1 MNHALILP
9 LLVPLFTGALL
20 LFAHSLGRSSK
31 RTLSLLAT
39 WSLVPLAIWLLVL
52 ADDGQL
58 RVYALGSWQP
68 PFGIVLMLDRLSALM
83 LLVTAVLA
91 GFAVLYACRGDDERG
106 PNFHALYQFQL
117 LGINGAFLTG
127 DLFNLFVFFEI
138 LLISSY
144 ALLLHGH
151 GQRRVRSGMLYGLL
165 GTLNMADLA
174 ARVSAADPADGPLL
188 AAAGYLLLVVFALK
202 GAILP
207 LYFWLPRAYAS
218 ATAPVAALFAI
229 MTKVG
234 LYAIVRVFTLIFGSE
249 AGELSHMVDAWLWPL
264 ALLTLGAAVVG
275 ALAAR
280 NLQVLLA
287 YLVVVSVGTLLAGI
301 ALGSEAGL
309 AAALYYLVH
318 STLIAGAL
326 FLLADL
332 IARQRG
338 DLGTDLITAPALQQ
352 PLLLGTLFFIGAI
365 SVAGLPPFSGFLG
378 KLMLLRA
385 IEPGAEA
392 IALWD
397 CCSAVWSWLPR
408 PGRCR
413 HSCRPRLHSCWTSG
427 LICRSFREVR
437 HEGALVAESGPD
449 PVAGAALVAA
459 QQHPE
464 FRAVVAWAV
473 SRLGDTVARERFS
486 HRGASRAQA
495 CEACAVHAESSS
507 RYRGGERARRQA
519 GARAPKEP
527 AASVRRDSD
536 GHRQR
541 IRSGYADEHHLADTW
556 DGLRLPE
563 S

>member
-9 LLVPLFTGALL
+9 LLLPLFMGALL
-20 LFAHSLGRSSK
+20 LFAHRANKSTK
-31 RTLSLLAT
+31 RVLSLAAT
-39 WSLVPLAIWLLVL
+39 WTLVPIAIWLVLL

-58 RVYALGSWQP
+58 RIYALGSWQP
-68 PFGIVLMLDRLSALM
+68 PFGIILMLDRLSALM

-91 GFAVLYACRGDDERG
+91 GFAALYACRGDDERG

-151 GQRRVRSGMLYGLL
+151 GQRRVRSGMHYVVLNLLGSSLFLIGVSMLYGLL
-165 GTLNMADLA
+165 GTLNMVDMA
-174 ARVSAADPADGPLL
+174 ARVSAADPADAPLL
-188 AAAGYLLLVVFALK
+188 ASAGYLLLVVFALK

-234 LYAIVRVFTLIFGSE
+234 LYAIIRVFTLVFGSE
-249 AGELSHMVDAWLWPL
+249 AGELSGMVDLWLWPL
-264 ALLTLGAAVVG
+264 ALLTLGAAVIG

-280 NLQVLLA
+280 SLQVLLA

-318 STLIAGAL
+318 STLVAGGL

-338 DLGTDLITAPALQQ
+338 DLGTDLISAPALRQ
-352 PLLLGTLFFIGAI
+352 PLLLGTLFFMGAI

-378 KLMLLRA
+378 KVMLLRA
-385 IEPGAEA
+385 IELGADA
-392 IALWD
+392 IALWAVVLVGGLGMLISLSRAGSLVFWRP
-397 CCSAVWSWLPR
+397 SAEAVGQPADAIRVLA
-408 PGRCR
+408 
-413 HSCRPRLHSCWTSG
+413 TVG
-427 LICRSFREVR
+427 LLLGSVM
-437 HEGALVAESGPD
+437 LVVAAGPLQAFVQATAAQLLD
-449 PVAGAALVAA
+449 VAPYLQILQGGAA
-459 QQHPE
+459 
-464 FRAVVAWAV
+464 
-473 SRLGDTVARERFS
+473 
-486 HRGASRAQA
+486 
-495 CEACAVHAESSS
+495 
-507 RYRGGERARRQA
+507 
-519 GARAPKEP
+519 
-527 AASVRRDSD
+527 
-536 GHRQR
+536 
-541 IRSGYADEHHLADTW
+541 
-556 DGLRLPE
+556 
-563 S
+563 

>member
-1 MNHALILP
+1 MNHGLILP
-9 LLVPLFTGALL
+9 LLLPLFMGALL
-20 LFAHSLGRSSK
+20 LFAHRANKSTK
-31 RTLSLLAT
+31 RLLSLAAT
-39 WSLVPLAIWLLVL
+39 WTLVPIAIWLVLL

-58 RVYALGSWQP
+58 RIYALGSWQP
-68 PFGIVLMLDRLSALM
+68 PFGIILMLDRLSALM

-91 GFAVLYACRGDDERG
+91 GFAALYACRGDDERG

-151 GQRRVRSGMLYGLL
+151 GQRRVRSGMHYVVLNLLGSSLFLIGVSMLYGLL
-165 GTLNMADLA
+165 GTLNMVDMA
-174 ARVSAADPADGPLL
+174 ARVSAADPADAPLL

-234 LYAIVRVFTLIFGSE
+234 LYAIIRVFTLVFGSE
-249 AGELSHMVDAWLWPL
+249 AGELSGMVDVWLWPL
-264 ALLTLGAAVVG
+264 ALLTLGAAVIG

-280 NLQVLLA
+280 SLQVLLA

-318 STLIAGAL
+318 STLVAGGL

-338 DLGTDLITAPALQQ
+338 DLGTDLISAPALRQ
-352 PLLLGTLFFIGAI
+352 PLLLGTLFFMGAI

-378 KLMLLRA
+378 KVMLLRA
-385 IEPGAEA
+385 IELGADA
-392 IALWD
+392 IALWAVVLVGGLGMLISLSRAGSLVFWRP
-397 CCSAVWSWLPR
+397 SAEAVGQPADAIRVLA
-408 PGRCR
+408 
-413 HSCRPRLHSCWTSG
+413 TVG
-427 LICRSFREVR
+427 LLLGSVM
-437 HEGALVAESGPD
+437 LVVAAGPLQAFVQATAAQLLD
-449 PVAGAALVAA
+449 VAPYLQILQGGAA
-459 QQHPE
+459 
-464 FRAVVAWAV
+464 
-473 SRLGDTVARERFS
+473 
-486 HRGASRAQA
+486 
-495 CEACAVHAESSS
+495 
-507 RYRGGERARRQA
+507 
-519 GARAPKEP
+519 
-527 AASVRRDSD
+527 
-536 GHRQR
+536 
-541 IRSGYADEHHLADTW
+541 
-556 DGLRLPE
+556 
-563 S
+563 

>member
-9 LLVPLFTGALL
+9 LLLPLFMGALL
-20 LFAHSLGRSSK
+20 LFAHRANKSTK
-31 RTLSLLAT
+31 RVLSLAAT
-39 WSLVPLAIWLLVL
+39 WTLVPIAIWLVLL

-58 RVYALGSWQP
+58 RIYALGSWQP
-68 PFGIVLMLDRLSALM
+68 PFGIILMLDRLSALM
-83 LLVTAVLA
+83 LLVTAMLA
-91 GFAVLYACRGDDERG
+91 GFAALYACRGDDERG

-151 GQRRVRSGMLYGLL
+151 GQRRVRSGMHYVVLNLLGSSLFLIGVSMLYGLL
-165 GTLNMADLA
+165 GTLNMVDMA
-174 ARVSAADPADGPLL
+174 ARVSAADPADAPLL

-234 LYAIVRVFTLIFGSE
+234 LYAIIRVFTLVFGSE
-249 AGELSHMVDAWLWPL
+249 AGELSGMVDVWLWPL
-264 ALLTLGAAVVG
+264 ALLTLGAAVIG

-280 NLQVLLA
+280 SLQVLLA

-318 STLIAGAL
+318 STLVAGGL

-338 DLGTDLITAPALQQ
+338 DLGTDLISAPALRQ
-352 PLLLGTLFFIGAI
+352 PLLLGTLFFMGAI

-378 KLMLLRA
+378 KVMLLRA
-385 IEPGAEA
+385 IELGADA
-392 IALWD
+392 IALWAVVLVGGLGMLISLSRAGSLVFWRP
-397 CCSAVWSWLPR
+397 SAEAVGQPADAIRILA
-408 PGRCR
+408 
-413 HSCRPRLHSCWTSG
+413 TVG
-427 LICRSFREVR
+427 LLLGSVM
-437 HEGALVAESGPD
+437 LVVAAGPLQAFVQATAAQLLD
-449 PVAGAALVAA
+449 VAPYLQILQGGAA
-459 QQHPE
+459 
-464 FRAVVAWAV
+464 
-473 SRLGDTVARERFS
+473 
-486 HRGASRAQA
+486 
-495 CEACAVHAESSS
+495 
-507 RYRGGERARRQA
+507 
-519 GARAPKEP
+519 
-527 AASVRRDSD
+527 
-536 GHRQR
+536 
-541 IRSGYADEHHLADTW
+541 
-556 DGLRLPE
+556 
-563 S
+563 

>member
-9 LLVPLFTGALL
+9 LLLPLFMGALL
-20 LFAHSLGRSSK
+20 LFAHRANKSTK
-31 RTLSLLAT
+31 RLLSLAAT
-39 WSLVPLAIWLLVL
+39 WTLVPIAIWLVLL

-58 RVYALGSWQP
+58 RIYALGSWQP
-68 PFGIVLMLDRLSALM
+68 PFGIILMLDRLSALM

-91 GFAVLYACRGDDERG
+91 GFAALYACRGDDERG

-151 GQRRVRSGMLYGLL
+151 GQRRVRSGMHYVVLNLLGSSLFLIGVSMLYGLL
-165 GTLNMADLA
+165 GTLNMVDMA
-174 ARVSAADPADGPLL
+174 ARVSGADPADAPLL

-234 LYAIVRVFTLIFGSE
+234 LYAIIRVFTLVFGSE
-249 AGELSHMVDAWLWPL
+249 AGELSGMVDVWLWPL
-264 ALLTLGAAVVG
+264 ALLTLGAAVIG

-280 NLQVLLA
+280 SLQVLLA

-318 STLIAGAL
+318 STLVAGGL

-338 DLGTDLITAPALQQ
+338 DLGTDLISAPALRQ
-352 PLLLGTLFFIGAI
+352 PLLLGTLFFMGAI

-378 KLMLLRA
+378 KVMLLRA
-385 IEPGAEA
+385 IELGADA
-392 IALWD
+392 IALWAVVLVGGLGMLISLSRAGSLVFWRP
-397 CCSAVWSWLPR
+397 SAEAVGQPADPIRVLA
-408 PGRCR
+408 
-413 HSCRPRLHSCWTSG
+413 TVG
-427 LICRSFREVR
+427 LLLGSVM
-437 HEGALVAESGPD
+437 LVVAAGPLQAFVQATAAQLLD
-449 PVAGAALVAA
+449 VAPYLQILQGGAA
-459 QQHPE
+459 
-464 FRAVVAWAV
+464 
-473 SRLGDTVARERFS
+473 
-486 HRGASRAQA
+486 
-495 CEACAVHAESSS
+495 
-507 RYRGGERARRQA
+507 
-519 GARAPKEP
+519 
-527 AASVRRDSD
+527 
-536 GHRQR
+536 
-541 IRSGYADEHHLADTW
+541 
-556 DGLRLPE
+556 
-563 S
+563 

>member
-9 LLVPLFTGALL
+9 LLLPLFMGALL
-20 LFAHSLGRSSK
+20 LFAHRANKSTK
-31 RTLSLLAT
+31 RLLSLAAT
-39 WSLVPLAIWLLVL
+39 WTLVPIAIWLVLL

-58 RVYALGSWQP
+58 RIYALGSWQP
-68 PFGIVLMLDRLSALM
+68 PFGIILMLDRLSALM

-91 GFAVLYACRGDDERG
+91 GFAALYACRGDDERG

-151 GQRRVRSGMLYGLL
+151 GQRRVRSGMHYVVLNLLGSSLFLIGVSMLYGLL
-165 GTLNMADLA
+165 GTLNMVDMA
-174 ARVSAADPADGPLL
+174 ARVSAADPADAPLL

-234 LYAIVRVFTLIFGSE
+234 LYAIIRVFTLVFGSE
-249 AGELSHMVDAWLWPL
+249 AGELSGMVDLWLWPL
-264 ALLTLGAAVVG
+264 ALLTLGAAVIG

-280 NLQVLLA
+280 SLQVLLA

-318 STLIAGAL
+318 STLVAGGL

-338 DLGTDLITAPALQQ
+338 DLGTDLISAPALRQ
-352 PLLLGTLFFIGAI
+352 PLLLGTLFFMGAI

-378 KLMLLRA
+378 KVMLLRA
-385 IEPGAEA
+385 IELGADA
-392 IALWD
+392 IALWAVVLVGGLGMLISLSRAGSLVFWRP
-397 CCSAVWSWLPR
+397 SAEAVGQPADAIRVLA
-408 PGRCR
+408 
-413 HSCRPRLHSCWTSG
+413 TVG
-427 LICRSFREVR
+427 LLLGSVM
-437 HEGALVAESGPD
+437 LV
-449 PVAGAALVAA
+449 VAA
-459 QQHPE
+459 GPLQAFVQATAAQLLDVAPYLQILQGG
-464 FRAVVAWAV
+464 AV
-473 SRLGDTVARERFS
+473 
-486 HRGASRAQA
+486 
-495 CEACAVHAESSS
+495 
-507 RYRGGERARRQA
+507 
-519 GARAPKEP
+519 
-527 AASVRRDSD
+527 
-536 GHRQR
+536 
-541 IRSGYADEHHLADTW
+541 
-556 DGLRLPE
+556 
-563 S
+563 

>member
-9 LLVPLFTGALL
+9 LLLPLFMGALL
-20 LFAHSLGRSSK
+20 LFAHRADKSTK
-31 RTLSLLAT
+31 RLLSLAAT
-39 WSLVPLAIWLLVL
+39 WTLVPIAIWLVLL

-58 RVYALGSWQP
+58 RIYALGSWQP
-68 PFGIVLMLDRLSALM
+68 PFGIILMLDRLSALM

-91 GFAVLYACRGDDERG
+91 GFAALYACRGDDERG

-151 GQRRVRSGMLYGLL
+151 GQRRVRSGMHYVVLNLLGSSLFLIGVSMLYGLL
-165 GTLNMADLA
+165 GTLNMVDMA
-174 ARVSAADPADGPLL
+174 ARVAAAEPADAPLL

-234 LYAIVRVFTLIFGSE
+234 LYAIIRVFTLVFGSE
-249 AGELSHMVDAWLWPL
+249 AGELSGMVDLWLWPL
-264 ALLTLGAAVVG
+264 ALLTLGAAVIG

-280 NLQVLLA
+280 SLQVLLA

-318 STLIAGAL
+318 STLVAGGL

-338 DLGTDLITAPALQQ
+338 DLGTDLISAPALRQ
-352 PLLLGTLFFIGAI
+352 PLLLGTLFFMGAI

-378 KLMLLRA
+378 KVMLLRA
-385 IEPGAEA
+385 IELGADA
-392 IALWD
+392 IALWAVVLVGGLGMLISLSRAGSLVFWRP
-397 CCSAVWSWLPR
+397 SAEAVGQPADAIRVLA
-408 PGRCR
+408 
-413 HSCRPRLHSCWTSG
+413 TVG
-427 LICRSFREVR
+427 LLLGSVM
-437 HEGALVAESGPD
+437 LVVAAGPLQAFVQATAAQLLD
-449 PVAGAALVAA
+449 VGPYLQILQGGAA
-459 QQHPE
+459 
-464 FRAVVAWAV
+464 
-473 SRLGDTVARERFS
+473 
-486 HRGASRAQA
+486 
-495 CEACAVHAESSS
+495 
-507 RYRGGERARRQA
+507 
-519 GARAPKEP
+519 
-527 AASVRRDSD
+527 
-536 GHRQR
+536 
-541 IRSGYADEHHLADTW
+541 
-556 DGLRLPE
+556 
-563 S
+563 

>member
-9 LLVPLFTGALL
+9 LLLPLFMGALL
-20 LFAHSLGRSSK
+20 LFAHRANKSTK
-31 RTLSLLAT
+31 RVLSLAAT
-39 WSLVPLAIWLLVL
+39 WTLVPIAIWLVLL

-58 RVYALGSWQP
+58 RIYALGSWQP
-68 PFGIVLMLDRLSALM
+68 PFGIILMLDRLSALM
-83 LLVTAVLA
+83 LLVTGVLA
-91 GFAVLYACRGDDERG
+91 GFAALYACRGDDERG

-151 GQRRVRSGMLYGLL
+151 GQRRVRSGMHYVVLNLLGSSLFLIGVSMLYGLL
-165 GTLNMADLA
+165 GTLNMVDMA
-174 ARVSAADPADGPLL
+174 ARVSAADPADAPLL

-234 LYAIVRVFTLIFGSE
+234 LYAIIRVFTLVFGSE
-249 AGELSHMVDAWLWPL
+249 AGELSGMVDVWLWPL
-264 ALLTLGAAVVG
+264 ALLTLGAAVIG

-280 NLQVLLA
+280 SLQVLLA

-318 STLIAGAL
+318 STLVAGGL

-338 DLGTDLITAPALQQ
+338 DLGTDLISAPALRQ
-352 PLLLGTLFFIGAI
+352 PLLLGTLFFMGAI

-378 KLMLLRA
+378 KVMLLRA
-385 IEPGAEA
+385 IELGADA
-392 IALWD
+392 IALWAVVLVGGLGMLISLSRAGSLVFWRP
-397 CCSAVWSWLPR
+397 SAEAVGQPADAIRILA
-408 PGRCR
+408 
-413 HSCRPRLHSCWTSG
+413 TVG
-427 LICRSFREVR
+427 LLLGSVM
-437 HEGALVAESGPD
+437 LVVAAGPLQAFVQATAAQLLD
-449 PVAGAALVAA
+449 VAPYLQILQGGAA
-459 QQHPE
+459 
-464 FRAVVAWAV
+464 
-473 SRLGDTVARERFS
+473 
-486 HRGASRAQA
+486 
-495 CEACAVHAESSS
+495 
-507 RYRGGERARRQA
+507 
-519 GARAPKEP
+519 
-527 AASVRRDSD
+527 
-536 GHRQR
+536 
-541 IRSGYADEHHLADTW
+541 
-556 DGLRLPE
+556 
-563 S
+563 

>member
-9 LLVPLFTGALL
+9 LLLPLFMGALL
-20 LFAHSLGRSSK
+20 LFAHRANKSTK
-31 RTLSLLAT
+31 RLLSLAAT
-39 WSLVPLAIWLLVL
+39 WTLVPIAIWLVLL

-58 RVYALGSWQP
+58 RIYALGSWQP
-68 PFGIVLMLDRLSALM
+68 PFGIILMLDRLSALM

-91 GFAVLYACRGDDERG
+91 GFAALYACRGDDERG

-151 GQRRVRSGMLYGLL
+151 GQRRVRSGMHYVVLNLRGSSLFLIGVSMLYGLL
-165 GTLNMADLA
+165 GTLNMVDMA
-174 ARVSAADPADGPLL
+174 ARVSAADPADAPLL

-234 LYAIVRVFTLIFGSE
+234 LYAIIRVFTLVFGSA
-249 AGELSHMVDAWLWPL
+249 AGELSGMVDVWLWPL
-264 ALLTLGAAVVG
+264 ALLTLGAAVIG

-280 NLQVLLA
+280 SLQVLLA

-318 STLIAGAL
+318 STLVAGGL

-338 DLGTDLITAPALQQ
+338 DLGTDLISAPALRQ
-352 PLLLGTLFFIGAI
+352 PLLLGTLFFMGAI

-378 KLMLLRA
+378 KVMLLRA
-385 IEPGAEA
+385 IELGADA
-392 IALWD
+392 IALWAVVLVGGLGMLISLSRAGSLVFWRP
-397 CCSAVWSWLPR
+397 SAEAVGQPADAIRVLA
-408 PGRCR
+408 
-413 HSCRPRLHSCWTSG
+413 TVG
-427 LICRSFREVR
+427 LLLGSVM
-437 HEGALVAESGPD
+437 LVVAAGPLQAFVQATAAQLLD
-449 PVAGAALVAA
+449 VAPYLQILQGGAA
-459 QQHPE
+459 
-464 FRAVVAWAV
+464 
-473 SRLGDTVARERFS
+473 
-486 HRGASRAQA
+486 
-495 CEACAVHAESSS
+495 
-507 RYRGGERARRQA
+507 
-519 GARAPKEP
+519 
-527 AASVRRDSD
+527 
-536 GHRQR
+536 
-541 IRSGYADEHHLADTW
+541 
-556 DGLRLPE
+556 
-563 S
+563 

>member
-9 LLVPLFTGALL
+9 LLLPLFMGALL
-20 LFAHSLGRSSK
+20 LFAHRANKSTK
-31 RTLSLLAT
+31 RVLSLAAT
-39 WSLVPLAIWLLVL
+39 WTLVPIAIWLVLL

-58 RVYALGSWQP
+58 RIYALGSWQP
-68 PFGIVLMLDRLSALM
+68 PFGIILMLDRLSALM

-91 GFAVLYACRGDDERG
+91 GFAALYACRGDDERG

-151 GQRRVRSGMLYGLL
+151 GQRRVRSGMHYVVLNLLGSSLFLIGVSMLYGLL
-165 GTLNMADLA
+165 GTLNMVDMA
-174 ARVSAADPADGPLL
+174 ARVSAADPADAPLL

-234 LYAIVRVFTLIFGSE
+234 LYAIIRVFTLVFGSE
-249 AGELSHMVDAWLWPL
+249 AGELSGMVDVWLWPL
-264 ALLTLGAAVVG
+264 ALLTLGAAVIG

-280 NLQVLLA
+280 SLQVLLA

-318 STLIAGAL
+318 STLVAGGL

-338 DLGTDLITAPALQQ
+338 DLGTDLISAPALRQ
-352 PLLLGTLFFIGAI
+352 PLLLGTLFFMGAI

-378 KLMLLRA
+378 KVMLLRA
-385 IEPGAEA
+385 IELGADA
-392 IALWD
+392 IALWAVVLVGGLGMLISLSRAGSLVFWRP
-397 CCSAVWSWLPR
+397 SAEAVGQPADAIRVLA
-408 PGRCR
+408 
-413 HSCRPRLHSCWTSG
+413 TVG
-427 LICRSFREVR
+427 LLLGSVM
-437 HEGALVAESGPD
+437 LVVAAGPLQAFVQATAAQLLD
-449 PVAGAALVAA
+449 VGPYLQILQGGAA
-459 QQHPE
+459 
-464 FRAVVAWAV
+464 
-473 SRLGDTVARERFS
+473 
-486 HRGASRAQA
+486 
-495 CEACAVHAESSS
+495 
-507 RYRGGERARRQA
+507 
-519 GARAPKEP
+519 
-527 AASVRRDSD
+527 
-536 GHRQR
+536 
-541 IRSGYADEHHLADTW
+541 
-556 DGLRLPE
+556 
-563 S
+563 

>member
-9 LLVPLFTGALL
+9 LLLPLFMGALL
-20 LFAHSLGRSSK
+20 LFAHRANKSTK
-31 RTLSLLAT
+31 RLLSLAAT
-39 WSLVPLAIWLLVL
+39 WTLVPIAIWLVLL

-58 RVYALGSWQP
+58 RIYALGSWQP
-68 PFGIVLMLDRLSALM
+68 PFGIILMLDRLSALM

-91 GFAVLYACRGDDERG
+91 GFAALYACRGDDERG

-151 GQRRVRSGMLYGLL
+151 GQRRVRSGMHYVVLNLLGSSLFLIGVSMLYGLL
-165 GTLNMADLA
+165 GTLNMVDMA
-174 ARVSAADPADGPLL
+174 ARVSAADPADAPLL

-234 LYAIVRVFTLIFGSE
+234 LYAIIRVFTLVFGSE
-249 AGELSHMVDAWLWPL
+249 AGELSGMVDVWLWPL
-264 ALLTLGAAVVG
+264 ALLTLGAAVIG

-280 NLQVLLA
+280 SLQVLLA

-318 STLIAGAL
+318 STLVAGGL

-338 DLGTDLITAPALQQ
+338 DLGTDLISAPALRQ
-352 PLLLGTLFFIGAI
+352 PLLLGTLFFMGAI

-378 KLMLLRA
+378 KVMLLRA
-385 IEPGAEA
+385 IELGADA
-392 IALWD
+392 IALWAVVLVGGLGMLISLSRAGSLVFWRP
-397 CCSAVWSWLPR
+397 SAEAVGQPADPIRVLA
-408 PGRCR
+408 
-413 HSCRPRLHSCWTSG
+413 TVG
-427 LICRSFREVR
+427 LLLGSVM
-437 HEGALVAESGPD
+437 LVVAAGPLQAFVQATAAQLLD
-449 PVAGAALVAA
+449 VAPYLQILQGGAA
-459 QQHPE
+459 
-464 FRAVVAWAV
+464 
-473 SRLGDTVARERFS
+473 
-486 HRGASRAQA
+486 
-495 CEACAVHAESSS
+495 
-507 RYRGGERARRQA
+507 
-519 GARAPKEP
+519 
-527 AASVRRDSD
+527 
-536 GHRQR
+536 
-541 IRSGYADEHHLADTW
+541 
-556 DGLRLPE
+556 
-563 S
+563 

>member
-9 LLVPLFTGALL
+9 LLLPLFMGALL
-20 LFAHSLGRSSK
+20 LFAHRANKSTK
-31 RTLSLLAT
+31 RLLSLAAT
-39 WSLVPLAIWLLVL
+39 WTLVPIAIWLVLL

-58 RVYALGSWQP
+58 RIYALGSWQP
-68 PFGIVLMLDRLSALM
+68 PFGIILMLDRLSALM

-91 GFAVLYACRGDDERG
+91 GFAALYACRGDDERG
-106 PNFHALYQFQL
+106 PNFHAFYQFQL

-151 GQRRVRSGMLYGLL
+151 GQRRVRSGMHYVVLNLLGSSLFLIGVSMLYGLL
-165 GTLNMADLA
+165 GTLNMVDMA
-174 ARVSAADPADGPLL
+174 ARVSAADPADAPLL

-234 LYAIVRVFTLIFGSE
+234 LYAIIRVFTLVFGSE
-249 AGELSHMVDAWLWPL
+249 AGELSGMVDLWLWPL
-264 ALLTLGAAVVG
+264 ALLTLGAAVIG

-280 NLQVLLA
+280 SLQVLLA

-318 STLIAGAL
+318 STLVAGGL

-338 DLGTDLITAPALQQ
+338 DLGTDLISAPALHQ
-352 PLLLGTLFFIGAI
+352 PLLLGTLFFMGAI

-378 KLMLLRA
+378 KVMLLRA
-385 IEPGAEA
+385 IELGADA
-392 IALWD
+392 IALWAVVLVGGLGMLISLSRAGSLVFWRP
-397 CCSAVWSWLPR
+397 SAEAVGQPADAIRVLA
-408 PGRCR
+408 
-413 HSCRPRLHSCWTSG
+413 TVG
-427 LICRSFREVR
+427 LLLGSVM
-437 HEGALVAESGPD
+437 LVVAAGPLQAFVQATAAQLLD
-449 PVAGAALVAA
+449 VAPYLQILQGGAA
-459 QQHPE
+459 
-464 FRAVVAWAV
+464 
-473 SRLGDTVARERFS
+473 
-486 HRGASRAQA
+486 
-495 CEACAVHAESSS
+495 
-507 RYRGGERARRQA
+507 
-519 GARAPKEP
+519 
-527 AASVRRDSD
+527 
-536 GHRQR
+536 
-541 IRSGYADEHHLADTW
+541 
-556 DGLRLPE
+556 
-563 S
+563 

>member
-9 LLVPLFTGALL
+9 LLLPLFMGALL
-20 LFAHSLGRSSK
+20 LFAHRANKSTK
-31 RTLSLLAT
+31 RVLSLAAT
-39 WSLVPLAIWLLVL
+39 WTLVPIAIWLVLL

-58 RVYALGSWQP
+58 RIYALGSWQP
-68 PFGIVLMLDRLSALM
+68 PFGIILMLDRLSALM

-91 GFAVLYACRGDDERG
+91 GFAALYACRGDDERG

-151 GQRRVRSGMLYGLL
+151 GQRRVRSGMHYVVLNLLGSSLFLIGVSMLYGLL
-165 GTLNMADLA
+165 GTLNMVDMA
-174 ARVSAADPADGPLL
+174 ARVSAADPADAPLL

-234 LYAIVRVFTLIFGSE
+234 LYAIIRVFTLVFGSE
-249 AGELSHMVDAWLWPL
+249 AGELSGMVDVWLWPL
-264 ALLTLGAAVVG
+264 ALLTLGAAVIG

-280 NLQVLLA
+280 SLQVLLA

-318 STLIAGAL
+318 STLVAGGL

-338 DLGTDLITAPALQQ
+338 DLGTDLISAPALRQ
-352 PLLLGTLFFIGAI
+352 PLLLGALFFMGAI

-378 KLMLLRA
+378 KVMLLRA
-385 IEPGAEA
+385 IELGADA
-392 IALWD
+392 IALWAVVLVGGLGMLISLSRAGSLVFWRP
-397 CCSAVWSWLPR
+397 SAEAVGQPADAIRVLA
-408 PGRCR
+408 
-413 HSCRPRLHSCWTSG
+413 TVG
-427 LICRSFREVR
+427 LLLGSVM
-437 HEGALVAESGPD
+437 LVVAAGPLQAFVQATAAQLLD
-449 PVAGAALVAA
+449 VAPYLQILQGGAA
-459 QQHPE
+459 
-464 FRAVVAWAV
+464 
-473 SRLGDTVARERFS
+473 
-486 HRGASRAQA
+486 
-495 CEACAVHAESSS
+495 
-507 RYRGGERARRQA
+507 
-519 GARAPKEP
+519 
-527 AASVRRDSD
+527 
-536 GHRQR
+536 
-541 IRSGYADEHHLADTW
+541 
-556 DGLRLPE
+556 
-563 S
+563 

>member
-9 LLVPLFTGALL
+9 LLLPLFMGALL
-20 LFAHSLGRSSK
+20 LFAHRANKSTK
-31 RTLSLLAT
+31 RVLSLAAT
-39 WSLVPLAIWLLVL
+39 WTLVPIAIWLVLL

-58 RVYALGSWQP
+58 RIYALGSWQP
-68 PFGIVLMLDRLSALM
+68 PFGIILMLDRLSALM

-91 GFAVLYACRGDDERG
+91 GFAALYACRGDDERG

-151 GQRRVRSGMLYGLL
+151 GQRRVRSGMHYVVLNLLGSSLFLIGVSMLYGLL
-165 GTLNMADLA
+165 GTLNMVDMA
-174 ARVSAADPADGPLL
+174 ARVSAADPADAPLL

-234 LYAIVRVFTLIFGSE
+234 LYAIIRVFTLVFGSA
-249 AGELSHMVDAWLWPL
+249 AGELSGMVDVWLWPL
-264 ALLTLGAAVVG
+264 ALLTLGAAVIG

-280 NLQVLLA
+280 SLQVLLA

-318 STLIAGAL
+318 STLVAGGL

-338 DLGTDLITAPALQQ
+338 DLGTDLISAPALRQ
-352 PLLLGTLFFIGAI
+352 PLLLGTLFFMGAI

-378 KLMLLRA
+378 KVMLLRA
-385 IEPGAEA
+385 IELGADA
-392 IALWD
+392 IALWAVVLVGGLGMLISLSRAGSLVFWRP
-397 CCSAVWSWLPR
+397 SAEAVGQPADAIRVLA
-408 PGRCR
+408 
-413 HSCRPRLHSCWTSG
+413 TVG
-427 LICRSFREVR
+427 LLLGSVM
-437 HEGALVAESGPD
+437 LVVAAGPLQAFVQATAAQLLD
-449 PVAGAALVAA
+449 VGPYLQILQGGAA
-459 QQHPE
+459 
-464 FRAVVAWAV
+464 
-473 SRLGDTVARERFS
+473 
-486 HRGASRAQA
+486 
-495 CEACAVHAESSS
+495 
-507 RYRGGERARRQA
+507 
-519 GARAPKEP
+519 
-527 AASVRRDSD
+527 
-536 GHRQR
+536 
-541 IRSGYADEHHLADTW
+541 
-556 DGLRLPE
+556 
-563 S
+563 

>member
-9 LLVPLFTGALL
+9 LLLPLFMGALL
-20 LFAHSLGRSSK
+20 LFAHRADKSTK
-31 RTLSLLAT
+31 RLLSLAAT
-39 WSLVPLAIWLLVL
+39 WTLVPIAIWLVLL

-58 RVYALGSWQP
+58 RIYALGSWQP
-68 PFGIVLMLDRLSALM
+68 PFGIILMLDRLSALM

-91 GFAVLYACRGDDERG
+91 GFAALYACRGDDERG

-151 GQRRVRSGMLYGLL
+151 GQRRVRSGMHYVVLNLLGSSLFLIGVSMLYGLL
-165 GTLNMADLA
+165 GTLNMVDMA
-174 ARVSAADPADGPLL
+174 ARVAAAEPADAPLL

-234 LYAIVRVFTLIFGSE
+234 LYAIIRVFTLVFGSE
-249 AGELSHMVDAWLWPL
+249 AGELSGMVDLWLWPL
-264 ALLTLGAAVVG
+264 ALLTLGAAVIG

-280 NLQVLLA
+280 SLQVLLA

-318 STLIAGAL
+318 STLVAGGL

-338 DLGTDLITAPALQQ
+338 DLGTDLISAPALRQ
-352 PLLLGTLFFIGAI
+352 PLLLGTLFFMGAI

-378 KLMLLRA
+378 KVMLLRA
-385 IEPGAEA
+385 IELGADA
-392 IALWD
+392 IALWAVVLVGGLGMLISLSRAGSLVFWRP
-397 CCSAVWSWLPR
+397 SAEAVGQPADAIRVLA
-408 PGRCR
+408 
-413 HSCRPRLHSCWTSG
+413 TVG
-427 LICRSFREVR
+427 LLLGSVM
-437 HEGALVAESGPD
+437 LVVAAGPLQAFVQATAAQLLD
-449 PVAGAALVAA
+449 VAPYLQILQGGAA
-459 QQHPE
+459 
-464 FRAVVAWAV
+464 
-473 SRLGDTVARERFS
+473 
-486 HRGASRAQA
+486 
-495 CEACAVHAESSS
+495 
-507 RYRGGERARRQA
+507 
-519 GARAPKEP
+519 
-527 AASVRRDSD
+527 
-536 GHRQR
+536 
-541 IRSGYADEHHLADTW
+541 
-556 DGLRLPE
+556 
-563 S
+563 